1 MIKWPLPRLSA
12 MEEPEGQEKIVAIGR
27 YINDLNTNYA
37 EVAFTT
43 HQEWQN
49 RGIGTFLLS
58 YLIQIAKEKKIAGFT
73 ADVLLRNKP
82 MMQVFSKCG
91 YPMTVHLEAGIYELK
106 IDFTAEQK

>member
-1 MIKWPLPRLSA
+1 
-12 MEEPEGQEKIVAIGR
+12 
-27 YINDLNTNYA
+27 
-37 EVAFTT
+37 
-43 HQEWQN
+43 
-49 RGIGTFLLS
+49 LLS